1 MISLVSISISI
12 DKNNINQNSKIF
24 VPKINDCDSIFHYT
38 SVEGLKNILQTKKLW
53 FSGIQY
59 LNDANEIK
67 EGIKAIKDYFDT
79 LDDGQYYSKIKPIS
93 DMIFEQLERSVFY
106 SNVFVCS
113 FSLGKDE
120 LPLWRYY
127 TKDNICQGYNICFSI
142 EKLLQTMVKQNLELL
157 DGCYIT
163 YGNTIYYDRNKQDEI
178 EKIVNGIFY
187 KFAEKYPTITK
198 QILMISKKIYELIS
212 KLTDKQNQ
220 YYEEQVDAVILEAKS
235 IEKYLANIYWFDTKK
250 LCFEKSMFADP
261 TFFIKN
267 KAFES
272 EKEIRIVIQIPDDK
286 MKDMQDK
293 IKFRTCNGI
302 LVPYLELEFGA
313 EAINGFNLSPTLKDE
328 IVERGLRK
336 YIDCYGFDI
345 NKMEYGIQKSQ
356 IPIRY

>member
-1 MISLVSISISI
+1 MLLLSNGFCI
-12 DKNNINQNSKIF
+12 NNQ
-24 VPKINDCDSIFHYT
+24 KINEKSIITVPIINECNNIFHYT

-67 EGIKAIKDYFDT
+67 EAIKAMRDYFDM

-93 DMIFEQLERSVFY
+93 DMIFEHLERIVLN

-113 FSLGKDE
+113 FSFGKDE

-142 EKLLQTMVKQNLELL
+142 EKLLQTMVKQNVELL
-157 DGCYIT
+157 DGCNIT
-163 YGNTIYYDRNKQDEI
+163 YGNAIYYDRNEQEEI
-178 EKIVNGIFY
+178 EKIINGVFY
-187 KFAEKYPTITK
+187 KFVEKYPTIAK
-198 QILMISKKIYELIS
+198 QILLVSKKIFELFE
-212 KLTDKQNQ
+212 KLTDKQNA
-220 YYEEQVDAVILEAKS
+220 YYNEKVDSVILEAKT
-235 IEKYLANIYWFDTKK
+235 IEKYLADIYWFDTKK
-250 LCFEKSMFADP
+250 LSFEKSMFADP
-261 TFFIKN
+261 TFYIKN

-286 MKDMQDK
+286 MKTIQDK

-302 LVPYLELEFGA
+302 LVPYLELEFGV
-313 EAINGFNLSPTLKDE
+313 EAIDGFNLSPTLKDD

-336 YIDCYGFDI
+336 YLDCCGFDI

-356 IPIRY
+356 IPLRY